1 MIQNVMKAM
10 HSNTGKIAVSFLLGI
25 GLASLFRKVC
35 TDRNCMVFRPP
46 PFDEVIKNT
55 YIHDNKCYQFKDKAT
70 KCGMTA
76 NEIGFA

>member
-10 HSNTGKIAVSFLLGI
+10 HSETGKYAVSFLLGI

-46 PFDEVIKNT
+46 PFDEVTKNT
-55 YIHDNKCYQFKDKAT
+55 YLHDNKCYQFKDKPT
-70 KCGMTA
+70 KCGLTSQ
-76 NEIGFA
+76 EIGFA